1 MTIRYKY
8 RLDNWDLGRKT
19 ALALS
24 EKFGLKFE
32 EREETVVVYDE
43 DESIFISFFMDP
55 REFVFVKAKISEDK
69 KDWFE
74 KEIEPLLKSG

>member
-8 RLDNWDLGRKT
+8 KLDNWEQGRKI
-19 ALALS
+19 ALELS
-24 EKFGLKFE
+24 DKFGLKFE
-32 EREETVVVYDE
+32 EREETVVIYDE

-55 REFVFVKAKISEDK
+55 REFVFVKAKVSENK

-74 KEIEPLLKSG
+74 KEIEPVLKRG

>member
-1 MTIRYKY
+1 MTVRYKY

-19 ALALS
+19 ALELS

-74 KEIEPLLKSG
+74 KEIEPVLKNG